1 MEYTQTHDKEGKREE
16 PDKCSAAHLHIRDA
30 CMWCMQLCCYYKTT
44 LNATDGCR
52 TQAGAAKCCSGAGS
66 MLTREQYTKR
76 SCADCHNKSRRTQI
90 RSLRFVPRHRELAP
104 RFCPTQRC
112 RERTFPGTI
121 YGSGVLG
128 WSTLPGAV
136 TAPGHRPGNPD
147 SPDVTNSTCEHD
159 VTSCY
164 IKALSVAISSAS
176 SSMLPLELASMYK
189 FLSSRSKQPHEAA
202 AKMNKLPP
210 KARNVVCAAPLC
222 LAPSSRLLRSNLSS
236 REERGECV
244 SSCFS
249 KQVNG

>member
-1 MEYTQTHDKEGKREE
+1 
-16 PDKCSAAHLHIRDA
+16 
-30 CMWCMQLCCYYKTT
+30 
-44 LNATDGCR
+44 
-52 TQAGAAKCCSGAGS
+52 

-112 RERTFPGTI
+112 RERTFPGTS

-147 SPDVTNSTCEHD
+147 SPDVTDSTCEHD
-159 VTSCY
+159 VTDSTCEHY
-164 IKALSVAISSAS
+164 PRQLSHESILILVSIAFDTCALTSLEVTLEALSVVISSAS

-202 AKMNKLPP
+202 AKMNQLPRR
-210 KARNVVCAAPLC
+210 ARNVVCAVPLC